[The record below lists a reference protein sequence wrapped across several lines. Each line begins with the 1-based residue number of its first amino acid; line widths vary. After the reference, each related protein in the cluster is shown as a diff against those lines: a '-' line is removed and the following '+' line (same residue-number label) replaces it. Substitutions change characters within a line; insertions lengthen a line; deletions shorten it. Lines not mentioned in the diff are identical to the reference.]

1 MPSPSECG
9 GRRVRISPLSTLHL
23 AHAAPAPCGAEQ
35 RVHPTRAL
43 ILFAR
48 LICVVRVTRVKPKN
62 ETERRMGEALSNE
75 NWGASSTLLNEIAQD
90 TFD

>member
-1 MPSPSECG
+1 M
-9 GRRVRISPLSTLHL
+9 
-23 AHAAPAPCGAEQ
+23 
-35 RVHPTRAL
+35 HPTRAL